1 MASVSSDT
9 TQMKVMDDIQQNEK
23 NIKQLNSITDSNNVD
38 KSQPQQIIP
47 DNITNGIKELEKAYN
62 EHNTLYSKQ
71 KSLGD
76 NMNKYYDNNFNSNYD
91 TLNRIQGDIMNK
103 SRIIAVNNKA
113 YNKKKQMSEIL
124 MSTIITILLLGVTAM
139 LGKLMLLNSRTLV
152 IIYLL
157 IIGVYIFHIL
167 WVTIYSKPRWN
178 PYVIRKDDTSTDNG
192 DNGNSGDISCTRPK
206 PVHDRGCDTYS
217 CSTFGCKD
225 RTQPQPDDGPFPD
238 DNGGDSGIG
247 GLTDDDKAL
256 RVDSTLNNWLYG
268 DTTGVLSNPRPNAL
282 TPEYQSV
289 DSGYE
294 YKLKIRDRPRP
305 AYKGLGKNTQ
315 PTTYTCQLSNGTKTP
330 DIVKTSIPC
339 KYFVNYEKQLN

>member
-1 MASVSSDT
+1 MASVSSDI

-23 NIKQLNSITDSNNVD
+23 NIKKLNSITDSNNVD
-38 KSQPQQIIP
+38 KSQPQQIIH
-47 DNITNGIKELEKAYN
+47 DDISNGVKELEKAYN

-113 YNKKKQMSEIL
+113 YHKKKQMSEIL

-178 PYVIRKDDTSTDNG
+178 PYVIRKDDSTDDTTGTYIN
-192 DNGNSGDISCTRPK
+192 CRRPK
-206 PVHDRGCDTYS
+206 PVHGEGCDTYS

-238 DNGGDSGIG
+238 DNGGDSG
-247 GLTDDDKAL
+247 LTDDDNKAL

-268 DTTGVLSNPRPNAL
+268 DTTGILSNPQPNAL
-282 TPEYQSV
+282 TPEYQAI
-289 DSGYE
+289 DSGKKYDLDT
-294 YKLKIRDRPRP
+294 KNDKPQP
-305 AYKGLGKNTQ
+305 AYKGLSEDIQ